1 MHTFLKCNQC
11 NKDFYPIISPAIIV
25 LISCKDKILLCR
37 RRNNFY
43 TNLSGFV
50 ELAESAEETVYRE
63 IEEEIGFTRDKILN
77 LKYMNMT

>member
-1 MHTFLKCNQC
+1 M
-11 NKDFYPIISPAIIV
+11 
-25 LISCKDKILLCR
+25 
-37 RRNNFY
+37 
-43 TNLSGFV
+43 SGFV